1 MNGNFQIKK
10 REIRKGSRDL
20 VFPSILVHL
29 RTITFLYLK
38 MSLEALI
45 SWKKMYSVYFVYV
58 TCKHEIYQLYLNLW
72 TYLLYFILTH
82 LQF

>member
-20 VFPSILVHL
+20 VFPSILVHS

-45 SWKKMYSVYFVYV
+45 S
-58 TCKHEIYQLYLNLW
+58 
-72 TYLLYFILTH
+72 
-82 LQF
+82 